1 MCCNSWGRKESD
13 MSERLNWTEMIL
25 CEIYFYFL
33 QFKNLCPMQNCL
45 AAQKYGNLSLL
56 CA

>member
-45 AAQKYGNLSLL
+45 AAQKYENLSLL
-56 CA
+56 CV